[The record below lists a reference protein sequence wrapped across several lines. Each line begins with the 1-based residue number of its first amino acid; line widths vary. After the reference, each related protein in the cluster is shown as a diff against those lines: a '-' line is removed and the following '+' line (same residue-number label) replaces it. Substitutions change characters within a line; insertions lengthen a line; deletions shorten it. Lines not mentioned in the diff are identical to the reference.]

1 MAAEK
6 TELRGLVSHDVAEA
20 PDALATV
27 KGNPS
32 SAQPMRNLS
41 ARAQK
46 LLAPRKSGFCTPIE
60 PVGSGIKRYEKT
72 KASI

>member
-32 SAQPMRNLS
+32 SAQPMPGLS

-46 LLAPRKSGFCTPIE
+46 LLQPMRNGFCTPIE
-60 PVGSGIKRYEKT
+60 PPGAGIARNAKT